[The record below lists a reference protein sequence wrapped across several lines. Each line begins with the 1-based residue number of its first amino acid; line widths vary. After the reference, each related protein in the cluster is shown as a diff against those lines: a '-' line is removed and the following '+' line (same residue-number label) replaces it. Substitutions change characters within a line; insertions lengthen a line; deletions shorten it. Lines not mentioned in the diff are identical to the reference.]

1 MAAAVVL
8 VSESE
13 KPADTE
19 TPPRVPVPE
28 RKVIVHPFAPD
39 GMEPEALAPTDT
51 MFGVT
56 VPGVRDTVIFAGS
69 VPPPGRVVPV
79 KEKAIFLRQVSIPS
93 NCCGDPNIN
102 QIKNT
107 KLKKP
112 PAGDRTRQEDEPR
125 TIS

>member
-13 KPADTE
+13 NPADTAL
-19 TPPRVPVPE
+19 PPRVPVPE

-69 VPPPGRVVPV
+69 VPPQGGLFRS
-79 KEKAIFLRQVSIPS
+79 KKRQYS
-93 NCCGDPNIN
+93 
-102 QIKNT
+102 
-107 KLKKP
+107 
-112 PAGDRTRQEDEPR
+112 
-125 TIS
+125 